1 MLYGHKKNVAFL
13 VDEQKV
19 STGKAKEI
27 NVTAMMAARE
37 MLGWSQKTLLFPG
50 ETLAQ
55 FLKQV
60 TTLDG
65 NLLFDVL
72 VQEDGSVK
80 QEYMVWLNNR
90 PIKEEYSLEIPLQH
104 GDRVL
109 VTSMIKFAAGG

>member
-1 MLYGHKKNVAFL
+1 MNTKRNGASL
-13 VDEQKV
+13 VDEQQI
-19 STGKAKEI
+19 STDEVKEI

-65 NLLFDVL
+65 NPLFNVL

-90 PIKEEYSLEIPLQH
+90 PIKEEHSLEIPLQH

>member
-1 MLYGHKKNVAFL
+1 MDTKRNVGLL
-13 VDEQKV
+13 VDEQKI
-19 STGKAKEI
+19 STGEAKEI
-27 NVTAMMAARE
+27 NVTAKMTARE
-37 MLGWSQKTLLFPG
+37 MLGWSQKTLIFNG

-65 NLLFDVL
+65 NRLFNIL

-90 PIKEEYSLEIPLQH
+90 PIKEEHSLEIPLQH

>member
-1 MLYGHKKNVAFL
+1 MNTKRNGASL
-13 VDEQKV
+13 VDEQQI
-19 STGKAKEI
+19 STDEVKEI

-37 MLGWSQKTLLFPG
+37 MLGWNQKTLLFPG

-65 NLLFDVL
+65 NPLFNVL

-90 PIKEEYSLEIPLQH
+90 PIKEEHSLEIPLQH

-109 VTSMIKFAAGG
+109 VTSMLKFAAGG